1 MITTHE
7 EADSLIPH
15 HANSLSL
22 FGKCVCSVPNNTE
35 LCQFIHFY
43 YNGSFLIQV
52 LNKMERKAQENDAI
66 GEAINETHS
75 GVVPTEGSTG
85 KAELLERKPCNK
97 RVLDML
103 RKHLR
108 NCGNISEIVKYQW

>member
-1 MITTHE
+1 M
-7 EADSLIPH
+7 
-15 HANSLSL
+15 
-22 FGKCVCSVPNNTE
+22 
-35 LCQFIHFY
+35 
-43 YNGSFLIQV
+43 IQV
-52 LNKMERKAQENDAI
+52 LNKMKRKDQENYAI

-75 GVVPTEGSTG
+75 GVVPTEGSTR

-108 NCGNISEIVKYQW
+108 IPVVTSPKPKKVKVSK

>member
-1 MITTHE
+1 M
-7 EADSLIPH
+7 
-15 HANSLSL
+15 
-22 FGKCVCSVPNNTE
+22 PNNTD
-35 LCQFIHFY
+35 CVCVIHFY
-43 YNGSFLIQV
+43 YNGSFIKQV
-52 LNKMERKAQENDAI
+52 LNKMERKNQENDAI

-103 RKHLR
+103 WKHLR
-108 NCGNISEIVKYQW
+108 IPVVMSPKPKKVKVSK